1 LRETGTGGTKADV
14 EPIDLSLPTR
24 RATRRLAAAIG
35 GALTPGDMVVL
46 EGDLGSGKTFLVRGI
61 ARALGVPS
69 RVRVTSPTF
78 ALVNEHSGRVP
89 IVHADLYRLADAS
102 DLTEV
107 GLSERVGGEAVVL
120 VEWGERFADELGH
133 AGLWVFLSLAAEGRS
148 ATLLARGDSGRALL
162 QRVVEDPQFV
172 RLR

>member
-1 LRETGTGGTKADV
+1 MD
-14 EPIDLSLPTR
+14 PIDVALPTR

-35 GALTPGDMVVL
+35 AALAPGDLVVL

-69 RVRVTSPTF
+69 GVRITSPTF
-78 ALVNEHSGRVP
+78 ALVNEHTGRMP

-102 DLTEV
+102 DLTEIGLAEQV
-107 GLSERVGGEAVVL
+107 GSEAVVL
-120 VEWGERFADELGH
+120 VEWGERFKDELGE
-133 AGLWVFLSLAAEGRS
+133 AGLWVFLSLAQAGRS
-148 ATLLARGDSGRALL
+148 ATLVARGALGEALL
-162 QRVVEDPQFV
+162 ERVVTDPQFV